1 MLDIDELIK
10 LSSPLKLLYVEDN
23 KAARETTCMIFEEL
37 FSNITIAVD
46 GKDGLDK
53 FKNSSFDLI
62 ITDINMPILNGLD
75 MIKEIKKIDDE
86 IPILILSAH
95 NEDNLFMDSIKLGID
110 GYLLKPI
117 DIDKLAQMIYKIVQK
132 YKYINEAKSNLHF
145 LQEYQKATNES
156 SIVSKTD
163 IFGIITY
170 VNDEF
175 CKISEYSRDELIGQ
189 NHNIVRHPDNPS
201 SIFKTIWE
209 TIRDEKKI
217 WKGIVRNKTK
227 NGKSYYV
234 DSLIMPILDLEGNIL
249 EYISLRNNISDIMNP
264 SKQLSDAIKNATEP
278 LLIYIKLDKFDTI
291 EEFYDNDTVEII
303 QNKTALLLQDVF
315 SETYNFDKIY
325 QLGNGEY
332 ALIIEKSYYIRDK
345 YEFISG
351 LKHYQEIIK
360 NMKIDLDDIEFDIA
374 ILISLAYKKDKILE
388 SVKLGIKKLL
398 KNRQDFIISNNLAE
412 IGQKKAQ
419 ENMKTVSMI
428 KNAINNDKI
437 VSYFQAIVDNSNQN
451 ILKYESLVR
460 LIDENNTAL
469 TPFFFLETAKK
480 SNYYSKITHIV
491 LKNSFEMLDRCT
503 QDISIN
509 LSALDIEQKN
519 TREKVFS
526 LLEKNKNS
534 THRIVF
540 ELLED
545 EGVKDFNIVK
555 EFITKVKKYG
565 VKIAIDDF
573 GAGYSNFERLLDYQ
587 PDILKIDG
595 CLIKNIATSSYSLSA
610 VKSIVTFAKE
620 QNLETIAEF
629 IENETIFNI
638 IRELGVDYSQGYYF
652 AKPEAFTDT

>member
-595 CLIKNIATSSYSLSA
+595 CLIKNIDTSSYSLSA